1 MVLRRPLDIGS
12 ISAMLSLDKFDVLH
26 CMKRISIYHLNNG
39 GEQATLVQDLNTFMK
54 THFLQWLE
62 VMSLLGLVSDAVPML
77 RIIENQIKVS
87 IHFLTKYG
95 Y

>member
-1 MVLRRPLDIGS
+1 MTSHNNLKDHSFISQDIS
-12 ISAMLSLDKFDVLH
+12 YPCECLV
-26 CMKRISIYHLNNG
+26 YHLNNG
-39 GEQATLVQDLNTFMK
+39 GERATLVQDLNTFMK

-77 RIIENQIKVS
+77 RILENQIKVS
-87 IHFLTKYG
+87 IHLLTKYG